1 MTSALSPEAGVNA
14 PEAPPG
20 DLIDGLEL
28 LANLSTSLDAQTH
41 TQIAAAL
48 RKLIVLRAIPDDRL
62 PPERELAK
70 TLGVSRMTVRDA
82 LALLKEDGMVETRP
96 GRGGGT
102 FQLQVGPSPHW
113 RSAVANVRQE
123 IVELVEYRA
132 FLEEM
137 TVRIAVRQADGAAME
152 ARLSAAI
159 ELMAHDPDQPRFRH
173 ADTAFHLTIAAQS
186 GNRHLCNAL
195 ADARAELFSW
205 IDIFPIPYELGDTV
219 AEHRAIADAIAR
231 RDEEAAVSEVH
242 RHMGHTADHVLRL
255 LETIGTRGPVK
266 KRQTAGQRVRLA
278 VGSGTCPRK
287 PPSPTARC

>member
-1 MTSALSPEAGVNA
+1 MTSALSPEASVDA
-14 PEAPPG
+14 SEAPAG
-20 DLIDGLEL
+20 NLIDGLEL
-28 LANLSTSLDAQTH
+28 LANLGTSVDARTH

-70 TLGVSRMTVRDA
+70 TLGVSRMIVREA
-82 LALLKEDGMVETRP
+82 LALLKDDGMVETRP
-96 GRGGGT
+96 GRGRGT
-102 FQLQVGPSPHW
+102 FQRQIGPSPYW

-132 FLEEM
+132 FLEEI
-137 TVRIAVRQADGAAME
+137 TVRIAVRQADVAAME

-195 ADARAELFSW
+195 ADARAQLFSW

-231 RDEEAAVSEVH
+231 RDEAAAVSEVH
-242 RHMGHTADHVLRL
+242 RHMAHTADHVLRL
-255 LETIGTRGPVK
+255 LETIGSVGPVRE
-266 KRQTAGQRVRLA
+266 RQTERRRVR
-278 VGSGTCPRK
+278 
-287 PPSPTARC
+287 